1 MRPLVAV
8 AMGGYSSEFGISLLS
23 GSHVF
28 DVLDPVRYDPVRLE
42 LHPVDGWKAFDA
54 SGLPLRFSDRTWTLI
69 DVDGRE
75 RRIDAILNLIHGH
88 PGEDGTLA
96 MAWEQ
101 AGIPYSS
108 CSPAASALT
117 FHKLWTNAVAQR
129 LGARVMPS
137 VHLRRGADESA
148 VHTFLATQ
156 TYPVFVKPC
165 RSGSSYGVTRI
176 MSAHEWPEA
185 RDAAWHEDDELVV
198 EQGVVGT
205 ELGCG
210 AFVAPDGIRI
220 LGITEIVPKK
230 AFFDFEAKYQ
240 GASEEI
246 TPARIADSAADAVRL
261 ATVRLVEGMALRGFV
276 RADFILPADGTEP
289 VLIEINT
296 IPGMSA
302 ESIVPR
308 QLAAAGIS
316 MRSFATDL
324 AEATLNR
331 HEDRAV
337 PRIF

>member
-42 LHPVDGWKAFDA
+42 LHPGDGWKAFDA
-54 SGLPLRFSDRTWTLI
+54 SGIPLRFSERSWSI
-69 DVDGRE
+69 VDLDGSE

-117 FHKLWTNAVAQR
+117 FHKFWTNAVAER

-137 VHLRRGADESA
+137 VHVRRGADETA
-148 VHTFLATQ
+148 VHAFLAEH
-156 TYPVFVKPC
+156 PFPLFVKPC

-176 MSAHEWPEA
+176 TSADEWPEA
-185 RDAAWHEDDELVV
+185 RDAAWSEDDELVV

-210 AFVAPDGIRI
+210 AFVAPDGVRI

-230 AFFDFEAKYQ
+230 AFFDFEAKYH

-246 TPARIADSAADAVRL
+246 TPARISDSAAEAVRR
-261 ATVRLVEGMALRGFV
+261 ATLNLVDGMALRGFV
-276 RADFILPADGTEP
+276 RADYILPADGSAP

-308 QLAAAGIS
+308 QLKAAGIS
-316 MRSFATDL
+316 MRQFAADL
-324 AEATLNR
+324 TEATLNR

>member
-1 MRPLVAV
+1 MRSLVAV

-42 LHPVDGWKAFDA
+42 LHPGDGWKAFDA
-54 SGLPLRFSDRTWTLI
+54 SGLPLRFSERTWTII
-69 DVDGRE
+69 DVDGTE

-129 LGARVMPS
+129 LGVRVMPS

-148 VHTFLATQ
+148 VHDFLAGHA
-156 TYPVFVKPC
+156 YPLFVKPC

-176 MSAHEWPEA
+176 TAASEWPEA
-185 RDAAWHEDDELVV
+185 RDVAWNEDDELVV

-246 TPARIADSAADAVRL
+246 TPARIPDSASEAVRH
-261 ATVRLVEGMALRGFV
+261 ATLCLVEGMNLRGFV
-276 RADFILPADGTEP
+276 RADFILPSDGTEP

-324 AEATLNR
+324 AESTLNR

>member
-42 LHPVDGWKAFDA
+42 LHPDAGWKAFDA
-54 SGLPLRFSDRTWTLI
+54 SGLPLRFSDRSWTII

-75 RRIDAILNLIHGH
+75 RRLDAILNLIHGH
-88 PGEDGTLA
+88 PGEDGSLA
-96 MAWEQ
+96 MAWEL

-129 LGARVMPS
+129 LGVRVMPS
-137 VHLRRGADESA
+137 VPLRRGADESA
-148 VHTFLATQ
+148 VHRFMAEHAFPL
-156 TYPVFVKPC
+156 FVKPC

-176 MSAHEWPEA
+176 TSAAEWPEA
-185 RDAAWHEDDELVV
+185 RDFAWHEDPELVV
-198 EQGVVGT
+198 EQGVAGT

-246 TPARIADSAADAVRL
+246 TPARIPDAAAEAVRR
-261 ATVRLVEGMALRGFV
+261 ATRTLVEGMTLRGFV
-276 RADFILPADGTEP
+276 RADFILPTEGSDP

-308 QLAAAGIS
+308 QLKAAGIE
-316 MRSFATDL
+316 MRDFVTDL